1 MRMFTLVPRQEEV
14 LLTTGQAALAAVFL
28 VAVIL
33 IHGEILTHGR
43 IHLLGI
49 IYQPPEVTRHTVATA
64 LRHLHAAAIQ
74 AVEAVFHE
82 APVAAVHVQVAE
94 ALAEDKS

>member
-1 MRMFTLVPRQEEV
+1 M
-14 LLTTGQAALAAVFL
+14 
-28 VAVIL
+28 L

-49 IYQPPEVTRHTVATA
+49 IYQPPEVIRHTVATA